1 MKDNG
6 LLLEIYFN
14 QCMNVSFSKMKKLN
28 LEYYPK
34 TLYLNDYTYDA
45 WYEELDDKTTKKK
58 EIDDKT
64 HTHTQTD
71 EKINKR
77 HSLVDTPPMLPLESE
92 EVEFLWYRT
101 NAATRRW
108 WKSKKRKKV
117 KTLNSKQ
124 TINHTPS
131 IISTNKSW
139 KSFKH
144 TKKKKNRQI
153 LCLFYQHNKITKKLY
168 KSF

>member
-1 MKDNG
+1 MIKQQQKRNRWQ
-6 LLLEIYFN
+6 N
-14 QCMNVSFSKMKKLN
+14 
-28 LEYYPK
+28 
-34 TLYLNDYTYDA
+34 THTH
-45 WYEELDDKTTKKK
+45 TH
-58 EIDDKT
+58 T

-108 WKSKKRKKV
+108 WKGKKRKKV

-144 TKKKKNRQI
+144 TKKKKIDKYCVYFINTIKSPKNFTSHFNSDSNRTQN
-153 LCLFYQHNKITKKLY
+153 F
-168 KSF
+168 SFWFT